1 MGALSV
7 SDAGVQSMTKESFVD
22 VKSRITRDEFR
33 TTFAELDK
41 DETIKKFNLS
51 LANFSYLVHYYE
63 AEDIVEEL
71 KQKKRK
77 FAYQQKAEK
86 KLQLLKDRVPKD
98 KLVKIYI
105 TENNSLKETANY
117 FNVSEG
123 NILQLISLYDCRKP
137 KTVSK
142 ITGEKT
148 KEQRYGSS
156 TYNNREQAVKTCLE
170 RYGVENPA
178 QVQLFM
184 EHSYD
189 TKCSRYGSDNPN
201 NWKQGQET
209 RIKNSG
215 SLENSYKITTEHRQ
229 AYCLEHYG
237 VDNVAK
243 LDYIKKQIGV
253 TLKETFQERYGADC
267 YWLTKDAI
275 RSNGSKD
282 SSYNIKFATS
292 LDSAGINYSREVTV
306 GSFIYDFQI
315 GNYLIEVNP
324 TPTHNVTWSPYSD
337 TGIARNYHQLKSKN
351 ALDNGY
357 RCIHVWDWDN
367 IDKII
372 NLLLTVRDKIYARK
386 CTVKLVSKEE
396 TKNFINSYH
405 LQGYANDT
413 IRLGLYYNNELVS
426 MMTFGNPRYTKKVQY
441 ELIRYCSSR
450 TIVGG
455 ANKLFNYF
463 IQNYQP
469 QSIVS
474 YCDTSKFEGAV
485 YKKLGFEYLTTTL
498 SSHWYNLKTGQHIL
512 DSLLRSR
519 GFDQL
524 FGTNYGKGT
533 SNKELIIQHGFL
545 EVVDSGQSTYIWN
558 NIES

>member
-1 MGALSV
+1 
-7 SDAGVQSMTKESFVD
+7 MTKESFVD

-41 DETIKKFNLS
+41 DETIKKFNIS

-77 FAYQQKAEK
+77 LFYQQKAEE
-86 KLQLLKDRVPKD
+86 KLQLLKNKIPKEN
-98 KLVKIYI
+98 LIEYYI
-105 TENNSLKETANY
+105 KQNHSLGETATY
-117 FNVSEG
+117 FEVTEG
-123 NILQLISLYDCRKP
+123 NILQLIKVYNCKKP

-142 ITGEKT
+142 IISDKT
-148 KEQRYGSS
+148 KEKRHGSS

-170 RYGVENPA
+170 KYGVENPA
-178 QVQLFM
+178 QVAEFM
-184 EHSYD
+184 SHSYD
-189 TKCSRYGSDNPN
+189 IKCARYGADNPN
-201 NWKQGQET
+201 NWKQGHET
-209 RIKNSG
+209 RIKNYG
-215 SLENSYKITTEHRQ
+215 TLEESYRITTEHRQ

-243 LDYIKKQIGV
+243 LDWVRDQIGE

-267 YWLTKDAI
+267 YWLTDNAI

-282 SSYNIKFATS
+282 SSYNIHFS
-292 LDSAGINYSREVTV
+292 ECLDDHGIRYLREVTV
-306 GSFIYDFQI
+306 GSFIYDFQV

-324 TPTHNVTWSPYSD
+324 TPTHNVTWSPYSNK
-337 TGIARNYHQLKSKN
+337 GIDRDYHPRKSKN
-351 ALDNGY
+351 AIDNGY
-357 RCIHVWDWDN
+357 RCIHIWDWDN

-372 NLLLTVRDKIYARK
+372 TLLLNTRDKVYARK
-386 CTVKLVSKEE
+386 CTIKVVSKEE
-396 TKNFINSYH
+396 TKDFINSYH
-405 LQGYANDT
+405 LQGYANDD
-413 IRLGLYYNNELVS
+413 IRLGLYHNDELVS
-426 MMTFGNPRYTKKVQY
+426 MMTFGKPRYTKKVEY
-441 ELIRYCSSR
+441 ELIRYCSSK
-450 TIVGG
+450 TVIGG
-455 ANKLFNYF
+455 SAKLFKYF
-463 IQNYQP
+463 VDNYQP
-469 QSIVS
+469 KSIVS
-474 YCDTSKFEGAV
+474 YCDTSKFVGDV
-485 YKKLGFEYLTTTL
+485 YRKLGFSYDHTSL